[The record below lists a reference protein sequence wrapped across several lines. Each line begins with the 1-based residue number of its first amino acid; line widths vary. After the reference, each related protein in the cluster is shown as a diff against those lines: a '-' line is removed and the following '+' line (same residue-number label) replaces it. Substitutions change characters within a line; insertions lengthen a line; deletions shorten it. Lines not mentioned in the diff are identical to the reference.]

1 MMPRVWYMHIIVRR
15 VMEFLTCRYKI
26 SLIYQ
31 KAKELER
38 QKSPSKTVDTPT
50 TDIGLTGKVD
60 GKAGYKVSLQFLI

>member
-1 MMPRVWYMHIIVRR
+1 MSVRSWSFWLA
-15 VMEFLTCRYKI
+15 VTKLAWF
-26 SLIYQ
+26 YQ